1 VPVSEFFDRIWQ
13 NNLLRKQYNN
23 LIARYPKK
31 RQRDVAK
38 SLSVT
43 EAQLIDEQLG
53 LKSLRLTTEFSNL
66 LKDLVGLGYV
76 MNLTRNEFAVHECK
90 GEYQNVNIHGKMGLV
105 IADDKKIDLRLFLS
119 QWRSVYA
126 VHEELSK
133 SDRYSLQFFDRSGT
147 AVQKIFLQETSN
159 VEHYQYIL
167 QRYLDENQYSPIEY
181 VDEVSKEE
189 SADTA
194 DDISPRIINAQTL
207 RSDWEAMTDVHQF
220 IELLRHHD
228 VNRQQA
234 FHTIGTDYA
243 EEFSP
248 NDLQRILLSAAESSL
263 PIMCFVGNAG
273 CIQIFSGSISKVKAM
288 GPWLNILDPEF
299 NLHLMES
306 GIAEAWLVRKP
317 TALGIITSLE
327 LYSDDGQQIVQFFGQ
342 RHEQKKE
349 NPLWTKLAESVLAS
363 DVHYKQ
369 TVVA

>member
-1 VPVSEFFDRIWQ
+1 MLPSVCFDRIWQ
-13 NNLLRKQYNN
+13 NNALRKQYNN
-23 LIARYPKK
+23 FIARHPKI

-38 SLSVT
+38 KLSIT

-53 LKSLRLTTEFSNL
+53 VKSLRLKPDFPIL
-66 LKDLVGLGYV
+66 LKDLVALGYI
-76 MNLTRNEFAVHECK
+76 MNLTRNEFAVHERK
-90 GEYQNVNIHGKMGLV
+90 GTYQNVNIHGKMGLV

-119 QWRSVYA
+119 QWHSVYA
-126 VHEELSK
+126 VHEELMN
-133 SDRYSLQFFDRSGT
+133 SDRYSLQFFDKTGA
-147 AVQKIFLQETSN
+147 AVQKIFLQENSN
-159 VEHYQYIL
+159 VDHY
-167 QRYLDENQYSPIEY
+167 RYLLQQYSHEQQYTPVEY
-181 VDEVSKEE
+181 SEKKVSTISNKSLDKE
-189 SADTA
+189 A
-194 DDISPRIINAQTL
+194 L

-220 IELLRHHD
+220 VKLLRTHD
-228 VNRQQA
+228 VERQQA
-234 FHTIGTDYA
+234 FRAIGSDYA

-248 NDLQRILLSAAESSL
+248 SELQRILLGAAESAL

-273 CIQIFSGSISKVKAM
+273 CIQIFSGAIKKVKAM

-327 LYSDDGQQIVQFFGQ
+327 FYADDGQQIVQFFGQ

-349 NPLWTKLAESVLAS
+349 NPLWTRLAESALAS

-369 TVVA
+369 GCL